1 MLHVLIKNKSYL
13 FPGKS
18 PTMQCPHDCGLGRV
32 NVTNMLEVL
41 RNFRQQNIWLSLN
54 ETFKEL

>member
-1 MLHVLIKNKSYL
+1 
-13 FPGKS
+13 
-18 PTMQCPHDCGLGRV
+18 MQCPHDCGLGHV

-41 RNFRQQNIWLSLN
+41 RNFRQQNIWLLLN